1 MWLEQVQFPQP
12 EVELQRPPPLFITSV
27 SVRQQELKLRNTE
40 ALSLKTEAQVT
51 EPKHLAAHHLAWNSL
66 LNMGTSVFIVGL
78 NIVFVPLMLHTF
90 GTEFYGVLSVTWM
103 VLANFGWLDFGFS
116 RASARYVSQELAR
129 GRHDD
134 AALWTVTA
142 VVSQAFLGGL
152 GAILIWYFAP
162 FIVDHIHVQKEH
174 RELVILTLKL
184 FAFSIPIDFANRS
197 ITGVMQAGQRFD
209 WVNGL
214 SLFSTL
220 STFAV
225 YGIGILKGA
234 DFKAVVY
241 GLFILR
247 VVNLLAS
254 YWGATKVL
262 SALRSLSY
270 LEGLTVSYWSRAA
283 VLFRYGLWVASAAVV
298 GPLLLFFDQWMI
310 SVLVGVSLL
319 PYYTIPSNLLWRM
332 GLFPTSLTTTLFP
345 AFSALEAKTDWARI
359 ENYFVRAHRYLL
371 TAIIPI
377 LFVLFVWGGEIL
389 RIWIGSAFAAQA
401 TLPLRLL
408 VFGFVIGL
416 LAPLSGALLEAVGR
430 PDMLVKVYLIELPF
444 NIVVVWS
451 LTKYFGIGGAAF
463 SYTVRTAI
471 ETIIL
476 WVVVY
481 RIVPFSAGGLLRRG
495 LLRPSLTIIPLGLGA
510 YCIRGASVKS
520 YADITLTLVLLAAYV
535 AYAYFLV
542 FDSQDRTFGMAFYRT
557 RMEKL
562 LAKIFGHSVLAGV
575 KNS

>member
-1 MWLEQVQFPQP
+1 MTL
-12 EVELQRPPPLFITSV
+12 T
-27 SVRQQELKLRNTE
+27 TE
-40 ALSLKTEAQVT
+40 TQVT
-51 EPKHLAAHHLAWNSL
+51 EAEHLAGHNLAWNSL
-66 LNMGTSVFIVGL
+66 LNLGTSVLIVGL

-134 AALWTVTA
+134 AALWTLTA
-142 VVSQAFLGGL
+142 VISQAFLGGL
-152 GAILIWYFAP
+152 GALLIWYFAP
-162 FIVDHIHVQKEH
+162 FVVDHIHVQKEH

-225 YGIGILKGA
+225 YGVGILKGA
-234 DFKAVVY
+234 DFRVVVY

-247 VVNLLAS
+247 AVNLLAS

-262 SALRSLSY
+262 PALKSLSY
-270 LEGLTVSYWSRAA
+270 LEGLTASYWSRAI
-283 VLFRYGLWVASAAVV
+283 VLVRYGLWVASAAVV

-310 SVLVGVSLL
+310 SFLVGVSLL

-332 GLFPTSLTTTLFP
+332 GIFPTSLTTTLFP
-345 AFSALEAKTDWARI
+345 AFSALEAKTDWVRI
-359 ENYFVRAHRYLL
+359 ERYFVRAHRYLL
-371 TAIIPI
+371 SAIIPI
-377 LFVLFVWGGEIL
+377 LFVLYVWGAEIL
-389 RIWIGSAFAAQA
+389 RIWLGSPFAIQA

-408 VFGFVIGL
+408 VFGFIIGL

-451 LTKYFGIGGAAF
+451 LTKYFGVGGAAL
-463 SYTVRTAI
+463 SYTVRTAV

-481 RIVPFSAGGLLRRG
+481 RIVPFSVMSLLKNG
-495 LLRPSLTIIPLGLGA
+495 LLRPSLTMLPFALGA
-510 YCIRGASVKS
+510 YLMRSASIKNYS
-520 YADITLTLVLLAAYV
+520 DIALTLVLMAAYGL
-535 AYAYFLV
+535 YTYFLV
-542 FDSQDRTFGMAFYRT
+542 FDSHDRIFGLEFYRA
-557 RMEKL
+557 RKAKF
-562 LAKIFGHSVLAGV
+562 LAKISGRSVLPSTGNA
-575 KNS
+575 

>member
-1 MWLEQVQFPQP
+1 MT
-12 EVELQRPPPLFITSV
+12 VET
-27 SVRQQELKLRNTE
+27 
-40 ALSLKTEAQVT
+40 QVT
-51 EPKHLAAHHLAWNSL
+51 EPKHLAGHHLAWNSL
-66 LNMGTSVFIVGL
+66 LNLGTSVFIAGL
-78 NIVFVPLMLHTF
+78 NILFVPLMLHTF

-116 RASARYVSQELAR
+116 RASARYVSQELALA
-129 GRHDD
+129 RHDD
-134 AALWTVTA
+134 AALWTLTA
-142 VVSQAFLGGL
+142 VVSQAVLGGL
-152 GAILIWYFAP
+152 GAVLIWYFAP
-162 FIVDHIHVQKEH
+162 LVVDHIHVQNGH

-225 YGIGILKGA
+225 YGTGILRGG
-234 DFKAVVY
+234 DFKAVIY

-247 VVNLLAS
+247 VVNLLAA

-262 SALRSLSY
+262 PALKSFSY
-270 LEGLTVSYWSRAA
+270 LEGLTASYWSRAV
-283 VLFRYGLWVASAAVV
+283 VLVRYGLWVASAAVV

-310 SVLVGVSLL
+310 SVIVGVSLL

-345 AFSALEAKTDWARI
+345 AFSAMEAKTEWARI
-359 ENYFVRAHRYLL
+359 ESYFVRAHRYLL
-371 TAIIPI
+371 AVIVPI

-389 RIWIGSAFAAQA
+389 RIWIGSAFAFQA

-408 VFGFVIGL
+408 VVGFVIGL

-430 PDMLVKVYLIELPF
+430 PDMLVKVYLVELPF
-444 NIVVVWS
+444 NVLVVWS
-451 LTKYFGIGGAAF
+451 LTKHFGIAGAAL

-476 WVVVY
+476 WIVVY
-481 RIVPFSAGGLLRRG
+481 RVVPFSPIKLLKNG
-495 LLRPSLTIIPLGLGA
+495 LLRPSLAILPFA
-510 YCIRGASVKS
+510 
-520 YADITLTLVLLAAYV
+520 LAAYWMRSASV
-535 AYAYFLV
+535 RSHFDIAFTLALVAGYSAYAYFLI
-542 FDSQDRTFGMAFYRT
+542 FDNQDRIFGLQFYRA
-557 RMEKL
+557 RKEKV
-562 LAKIFGHSVLAGV
+562 LAKISGRTLLAGAEEA
-575 KNS
+575 

>member
-1 MWLEQVQFPQP
+1 MNV
-12 EVELQRPPPLFITSV
+12 T
-27 SVRQQELKLRNTE
+27 
-40 ALSLKTEAQVT
+40 AEAQVT
-51 EPKHLAAHHLAWNSL
+51 EPKHLAGHHLAWNSL
-66 LNMGTSVFIVGL
+66 LNLGTSVFIVGL
-78 NIVFVPLMLHTF
+78 NILFVPLMLHTF

-116 RASARYVSQELAR
+116 RASARYVAQELAR

-134 AALWTVTA
+134 AALWTLTA
-142 VVSQAFLGGL
+142 VVSQAVLGGL
-152 GAILIWYFAP
+152 GALLIWYFAP
-162 FIVDHIHVQKEH
+162 FIVDHIHVQKDH
-174 RELVILTLKL
+174 RDLVILTLKL

-225 YGIGILKGA
+225 YGVGILKGA

-262 SALRSLSY
+262 PALKSLSY
-270 LEGLTVSYWSRAA
+270 LEGLTASYWARAV
-283 VLFRYGLWVASAAVV
+283 VLVRYGLWVASAAVV

-345 AFSALEAKTDWARI
+345 AFSAMEAKTEWARI
-359 ENYFVRAHRYLL
+359 ESYFVRAHRYLL

-389 RIWIGSAFAAQA
+389 RIWIGSAFAARA

-408 VFGFVIGL
+408 VFGFVFGL

-430 PDMLVKVYLIELPF
+430 PDMLVKVYLVELPF
-444 NIVVVWS
+444 NIIVVWS
-451 LTKYFGIGGAAF
+451 LTKYFGIGGAAL

-481 RIVPFSAGGLLRRG
+481 RIVPFSVIGLLGKG
-495 LLRPSLTIIPLGLGA
+495 LLRPSLTMLPFALGA
-510 YCIRGASVKS
+510 YWMRGASVKS
-520 YADITLTLVLLAAYV
+520 YFDIAFTLALLAGYMV
-535 AYAYFLV
+535 YAYFLV
-542 FDSQDRTFGMAFYRT
+542 FDRQDRIFGLEFYRA
-557 RMEKL
+557 RKEKI
-562 LAKIFGHSVLAGV
+562 LAKIFGRTVLIGAE
-575 KNS
+575 NT

>member
-1 MWLEQVQFPQP
+1 LTT
-12 EVELQRPPPLFITSV
+12 ELP
-27 SVRQQELKLRNTE
+27 
-40 ALSLKTEAQVT
+40 VT
-51 EPKHLAAHHLAWNSL
+51 EVKHLAGHHLAWNSL
-66 LNMGTSVFIVGL
+66 LNLGTSVFIVGL

-116 RASARYVSQELAR
+116 RASARYVAQELAR

-134 AALWTVTA
+134 AALWTLTA

-152 GAILIWYFAP
+152 GALLIWYFAP

-184 FAFSIPIDFANRS
+184 FAFSIPVDFANRS

-220 STFAV
+220 STFVV

-234 DFKAVVY
+234 DFRAVIY

-262 SALRSLSY
+262 PTLKSFSY
-270 LEGLTVSYWSRAA
+270 LESLTAGYWGRAV
-283 VLFRYGLWVASAAVV
+283 VLVRYGLWVASAAVV

-319 PYYTIPSNLLWRM
+319 PFYTIPSNLLWRL

-345 AFSALEAKTDWARI
+345 AFSAMEAKTEWTRI
-359 ENYFVRAHRYLL
+359 ESYFVRAHRYLL

-377 LFVLFVWGGEIL
+377 LFVLFVWGREIL
-389 RIWIGSAFAAQA
+389 RIWIGPAFATQA

-444 NIVVVWS
+444 NIIVVWS
-451 LTKYFGIGGAAF
+451 LTKYFGIAGAAL
-463 SYTVRTAI
+463 SYTVRTGI

-476 WVVVY
+476 WIVVF
-481 RIVPFSAGGLLRRG
+481 RIVPFSAIGLLTKG
-495 LLRPSLTIIPLGLGA
+495 LLRPSVTIFPLTLGA
-510 YCIRGASVKS
+510 YWMRNATIRNYYDLA
-520 YADITLTLVLLAAYV
+520 LTLALLGGYAL
-535 AYAYFLV
+535 YAYLAV
-542 FDSQDRTFGMAFYRT
+542 FDSQDRVFGIEFYRA
-557 RMEKL
+557 RKEKI
-562 LAKIFGHSVLAGV
+562 LAKMFGRPVLAGV
-575 KNS
+575 ENA